1 MHTTE
6 TYGFQTEVKQLL
18 QLMIHA
24 LYSNKEIFV
33 RELVSNASD
42 ALDKL
47 RFLSVTDDSLVAED
61 SDLRIEIDF
70 DKDAGTLTIRD
81 NGVGM
86 SKEEVVQN
94 LGTIASSG
102 TKRFMEAMES
112 AQKKDANLIG
122 QFGVGFYSAFMVAS
136 SVTVNTR
143 RAGMASDEGITW
155 QSTGEGDYTITPTN
169 IERRGTEIILTL
181 KDDSKEFSDG
191 WKLRS
196 ILKKYSEHIA
206 FPIMLPKPPAPA
218 AEGDDS
224 VVATQPEWEQVND
237 ATALWQRPKSEV
249 TEEEYEAFY
258 KSVSS
263 DWNKPLTHIHN
274 KVEGNLEY
282 TTLLYVPEQAPFDL
296 WDRDRRY
303 GVKLFVKRVF
313 IMDDAE
319 QLLPSW
325 LRFVRGV
332 VDSADLPLNV
342 SREILQSNAVV
353 DKIRAATIKRLLD
366 HLAYMGKED
375 SDKYATFWGA
385 FGQVLKEGVIDDHAN
400 REKIAGLLRF
410 ASTSHLEGQTVSL
423 ADYIARMPEGQKDI
437 YFLTAETIMAAKGS
451 PQLEVFR
458 KKGWEVLLLTDRI
471 DEWVVQH
478 LTEFDGKSLKAINR
492 TDLSEVMGDEKPEVS
507 EAQEDVLKRLKEAL
521 AEQVSDVKASARLV
535 DSPACLVLGNSD
547 MAPHMAKIMAQLGQ
561 AVPESKPVLEVNIDH
576 AIVNRLS
583 GAEGDVFADWAMFLL
598 DQARVADGT
607 LPTDPAAFV
616 ARVNRLL
623 A

>member
-24 LYSNKEIFV
+24 LYSNKEIFL

-47 RFLSVTDDSLVAED
+47 RFLSVKDDSLVAED
-61 SDLRIEIDF
+61 SELRIEIDF

-122 QFGVGFYSAFMVAS
+122 QFGVGFYAAFMVAS

-143 RAGMASDEGITW
+143 RAGLAADEGVTW
-155 QSTGEGDYTITPTN
+155 QSTGEGEYTITPTTLS
-169 IERRGTEIILTL
+169 RRGTEIILTL
-181 KDDSKEFSDG
+181 KEDSKEFSDA
-191 WKLRS
+191 WKVRS

-206 FPIMLPKPPAPA
+206 FPIMLPKQAAPA
-218 AEGDDS
+218 DEADDS
-224 VVATQPEWEQVND
+224 VVASEPEWEQVND
-237 ATALWQRPKSEV
+237 ATALWQKSKSEISQ
-249 TEEEYEAFY
+249 EEYDAFY
-258 KSVSS
+258 QSVSS
-263 DWNKPLTHIHN
+263 DWNKPLTHIHS

-353 DKIRAATIKRLLD
+353 DKIRAATVKRIID
-366 HLAYMGKED
+366 HLSAMGKDDAE
-375 SDKYATFWGA
+375 KYAKFWDA
-385 FGQVLKEGVIDDHAN
+385 FGQVLKEGVIDDYSN

-410 ASTSHLEGQTVSL
+410 ASTTSDEQTVSL
-423 ADYIARMPEGQKDI
+423 ADYIARMPEDQKDI
-437 YFLTAETIMAAKGS
+437 YFITAETLTAAKGS
-451 PQLEVFR
+451 PHLEAFR

-478 LTEFDGKSLKAINR
+478 LTEFDGKSLKAVNR
-492 TDLSEVMGDEKPEVS
+492 TDLSEIMGDEKPEVS
-507 EAQEDVLKRLKEAL
+507 EAQEDVLKRLKDAL
-521 AEQVSDVKASARLV
+521 ADQVSDVKASVRLV
-535 DSPACLVLGNSD
+535 DSPACLVLGNQD

-561 AVPESKPVLEVNIDH
+561 AVPENKPVLEVNVDH

-583 GAEGDVFADWAMFLL
+583 VAEGDKFADWANFLL
-598 DQARVADGT
+598 DQARVADGS
-607 LPTDPAAFV
+607 LPKDPAAFV

>member
-24 LYSNKEIFV
+24 LYSNKEIFL

-47 RFLSVTDDSLVAED
+47 RFLSVKDDSLVAED
-61 SDLRIEIDF
+61 SELRIEIDF
-70 DKDAGTLTIRD
+70 DKEAGTLTIRD

-102 TKRFMEAMES
+102 TNRFMEAMEG

-122 QFGVGFYSAFMVAS
+122 QFGVGFYAAFMVAS

-143 RAGMASDEGITW
+143 RAGLAADEGVTW
-155 QSTGEGDYTITPTN
+155 QSTGEGEYTITPTTLP
-169 IERRGTEIILTL
+169 RRGTEIILTL
-181 KDDSKEFSDG
+181 KEDSKEFSDA
-191 WKLRS
+191 WKVRS

-206 FPIMLPKPPAPA
+206 FPIMLPKQVTPVDEAD
-218 AEGDDS
+218 ES
-224 VVATQPEWEQVND
+224 VVATTPEWEQVND
-237 ATALWQRPKSEV
+237 ATALWQKSKSEISQ
-249 TEEEYEAFY
+249 EEYDAFY
-258 KSVSS
+258 QSVSS
-263 DWNKPLTHIHN
+263 DWNKPLTHIHS

-353 DKIRAATIKRLLD
+353 DKIRAATVKRIID
-366 HLAYMGKED
+366 HLSAMGKDDAE
-375 SDKYATFWGA
+375 KYAKFWSA
-385 FGQVLKEGVIDDHAN
+385 FGQVLKEGVIDDYSN

-410 ASTSHLEGQTVSL
+410 ASTTSDEQTVSL
-423 ADYIARMPEGQKDI
+423 ADYIARMPEDQKDI
-437 YFLTAETIMAAKGS
+437 YFITAETLTSAKGS
-451 PQLEVFR
+451 PHLEAFR

-478 LTEFDGKSLKAINR
+478 LTEFDGKSLKAVNR
-492 TDLSEVMGDEKPEVS
+492 TDLSEIMGDEKPEVS
-507 EAQEDVLKRLKEAL
+507 EAQEGVLKRLKDAL
-521 AEQVSDVKASARLV
+521 ADQVSDVKASVRLV
-535 DSPACLVLGNSD
+535 DSPACLVLGNQD

-561 AVPESKPVLEVNIDH
+561 AVPENKPVLEVNVDH

-583 GAEGDVFADWAMFLL
+583 AAEGDLFTDWANFLL
-598 DQARVADGT
+598 DQARVADGS
-607 LPTDPAAFV
+607 LPKDPAAFV

>member
-47 RFLSVTDDSLVAED
+47 RFLSVQDDSLVAED
-61 SDLRIEIDF
+61 SHLRIEIDF
-70 DKDAGTLTIRD
+70 NKEAGTLTIRD

-136 SVTVNTR
+136 EVTVRTR
-143 RAGMASDEGITW
+143 RAGFSADEGIVW
-155 QSTGEGDYTITPTN
+155 HSTGEGDYTIAPET
-169 IERRGTEIILTL
+169 IERRGTEIVLTL
-181 KDDSKEFSDG
+181 KEESKDFAEG

-206 FPIMLPKPPAPA
+206 FPIMLPKPVAPQ
-218 AEGDDS
+218 DS
-224 VVATQPEWEQVND
+224 EDESIVATEPAWEQVND
-237 ATALWQRPKSEV
+237 ATALWQKSKADISS
-249 TEEEYEAFY
+249 EEYDAFY
-258 KSVSS
+258 QSVSS
-263 DWNKPLTHIHN
+263 DWNKPLTHLHN

-282 TTLLYVPEQAPFDL
+282 TTLLYIPEQAPFDL

-353 DKIRAATIKRLLD
+353 DKIRSATIKRIID
-366 HLAYMGKED
+366 HLNSMAKD
-375 SDKYATFWGA
+375 DADKYTKFWST
-385 FGQVLKEGVIDDHAN
+385 FGQVLKEGVIDDYSN

-410 ASTSHLEGQTVSL
+410 ASTTSDEQSVSL
-423 ADYIARMPEGQKDI
+423 ADYMARMPEDQKDI
-437 YFLTAETIMAAKGS
+437 YYITAETLTSAKGS
-451 PQLEVFR
+451 PHLEAFR

-478 LTEFDGKSLKAINR
+478 LTEFDGKSLKAVNR
-492 TDLSEVMGDEKPEVS
+492 TDLSDVMGDEKPEVN
-507 EAQEDVLKRLKEAL
+507 EAQEYVLKRLKEAL
-521 AEQVSDVKASARLV
+521 SEQVSEVKASARLV
-535 DSPACLVLGNSD
+535 DSPACLVLGSHD

-561 AVPESKPVLEVNIDH
+561 AVPENKPVLEVNLDH

-583 GAEGDVFADWAMFLL
+583 VAEGEAFSDWALFLL
-598 DQARVADGT
+598 DQARVADGS
-607 LPTDPAAFV
+607 LPNDPAGFV

>member
-1 MHTTE
+1 MKTTE

-47 RFLSVTDDSLVAED
+47 RFLAVKDDSLVAED
-61 SDLRIEIDF
+61 STLRIELEV
-70 DKDAGTLTIRD
+70 DKDAGKLIIRD

-86 SKEEVVQN
+86 SKEEVIQN
-94 LGTIASSG
+94 LGTIANSG
-102 TKRFMEAMES
+102 TKRFLEAMES
-112 AQKKDANLIG
+112 AQQKDANLIG

-136 SVTVNTR
+136 EVTVRTR
-143 RAGMASDEGITW
+143 RAGSPADEGVEWT
-155 QSTGEGDYTITPTN
+155 STGEGEYSITPAN

-181 KDDSKEFSDG
+181 KEESKEFADN
-191 WKLRS
+191 WKMRS

-206 FPIMLPKPPAPA
+206 FPIMLPKEATPS
-218 AEGDDS
+218 EEEDES
-224 VVATQPEWEQVND
+224 VVATEAEWEQVND
-237 ATALWQRPKSEV
+237 ATALWQKSKSDIS
-249 TEEEYEAFY
+249 EEEYEAFY
-258 KSVSS
+258 KSVSH
-263 DWNKPLTHIHN
+263 DWQKPLTHLHN

-282 TTLLYVPEQAPFDL
+282 TTLLYIPEQAPFDL

-319 QLLPSW
+319 HLLPSW

-342 SREILQSNAVV
+342 SREILQSNSVV
-353 DKIRAATIKRLLD
+353 DKIRGATVKRVID
-366 HLAYMGKED
+366 HLAYMGKEEK
-375 SDKYATFWGA
+375 DKYATFWSA
-385 FGQVLKEGVIDDHAN
+385 FGQVIKEGVIDDHSN

-410 ASTSHLEGQTVSL
+410 SSTTADEQTVSL
-423 ADYIARMPEGQKDI
+423 ADYVSRMPEDQKDI
-437 YFLTAETIMAAKGS
+437 YFITAETLTAAKGS
-451 PQLEVFR
+451 PHLEAFR
-458 KKGWEVLLLTDRI
+458 KKGWEVILMTDRI
-471 DEWVVQH
+471 DEWLIQH
-478 LTEFDGKSLKAINR
+478 LTEFDGKSLKAVNR

-507 EAQEDVLKRLKEAL
+507 EAQEGVLKRLKDAL
-521 AEQVSDVKASARLV
+521 EGQVSDVKASARLV
-535 DSPACLVLGNSD
+535 DSPACLVLTGSD

-561 AVPESKPVLEVNIDH
+561 AVPENHPVLEVNLDH
-576 AIVNRLS
+576 AIVNRIS
-583 GAEGDVFADWAMFLL
+583 NAGDDAFADWAMFLL
-598 DQARVADGT
+598 DQAKVAEGS
-607 LPTDPAAFV
+607 LPKDPAAFV
-616 ARVNRLL
+616 ARVNRLM

>member
-47 RFLSVTDDSLVAED
+47 RFLSVQDDSLVSED

-102 TKRFMEAMES
+102 TKRFMEAMGS

-143 RAGMASDEGITW
+143 RAGMNSDEGISW
-155 QSTGEGDYTITPTN
+155 QSTGEGDYTITPAT
-169 IERRGTEIILTL
+169 IERRGTEIVLTL
-181 KDDSKEFSDG
+181 KDDSKEFAEG

-206 FPIMLPKPPAPA
+206 FPIMLPKPPAPV

-258 KSVSS
+258 KSVSH

-319 QLLPSW
+319 QFCAW
-325 LRFVRGV
+325 RCRF
-332 VDSADLPLNV
+332 
-342 SREILQSNAVV
+342 
-353 DKIRAATIKRLLD
+353 
-366 HLAYMGKED
+366 
-375 SDKYATFWGA
+375 
-385 FGQVLKEGVIDDHAN
+385 
-400 REKIAGLLRF
+400 
-410 ASTSHLEGQTVSL
+410 
-423 ADYIARMPEGQKDI
+423 
-437 YFLTAETIMAAKGS
+437 
-451 PQLEVFR
+451 
-458 KKGWEVLLLTDRI
+458 
-471 DEWVVQH
+471 
-478 LTEFDGKSLKAINR
+478 
-492 TDLSEVMGDEKPEVS
+492 
-507 EAQEDVLKRLKEAL
+507 
-521 AEQVSDVKASARLV
+521 
-535 DSPACLVLGNSD
+535 C
-547 MAPHMAKIMAQLGQ
+547 
-561 AVPESKPVLEVNIDH
+561 
-576 AIVNRLS
+576 
-583 GAEGDVFADWAMFLL
+583 
-598 DQARVADGT
+598 
-607 LPTDPAAFV
+607 
-616 ARVNRLL
+616 
-623 A
+623 

>member
-24 LYSNKEIFV
+24 LYSNREIFV

-47 RFLSVTDDSLVAED
+47 RFLSVQDDSLMAGD
-61 SDLRIEIDF
+61 ADLRIELSF
-70 DKDAGTLTIRD
+70 DKEAGTLTIRD

-102 TKRFMEAMES
+102 TKRFMEAMEAS
-112 AQKKDANLIG
+112 QKKDANLIG

-136 SVTVNTR
+136 EVVVRTR
-143 RAGMASDEGITW
+143 RAGLAADEGIEW
-155 QSTGEGDYTITPTN
+155 RSAGEGEYSITPVTLDK
-169 IERRGTEIILTL
+169 RGTEITL
-181 KDDSKEFSDG
+181 HLKEESKEFAEA

-206 FPIMLPKPPAPA
+206 FPIMLPKPDD
-218 AEGDDS
+218 EGKTGD
-224 VVATQPEWEQVND
+224 EWEQVNA

-249 TEEEYEAFY
+249 TQEEYEAFY
-258 KSVSS
+258 QSVSS
-263 DWNKPLTHIHN
+263 DWGKPLTHLHN

-282 TTLLYVPEQAPFDL
+282 TTLLYIPENAPFDL

-303 GVKLFVKRVF
+303 GVKLYVKRVF

-319 QLLPSW
+319 HLLPSW

-353 DKIRAATIKRLLD
+353 DKIRSATIKRVLD
-366 HLAYMGKED
+366 HLNALAKDEPE
-375 SDKYATFWGA
+375 KYTTFWNT
-385 FGQVLKEGVIDDHAN
+385 FGQVLKEGVVDDYAN

-410 ASTSHLEGQTVSL
+410 ASTTHADGQTVSL
-423 ADYIARMPEGQKDI
+423 ADYIARMPEGQADI
-437 YFLTAETIMAAKGS
+437 YYLTAETLAAAKGS
-451 PQLEVFR
+451 PHLEAFR

-478 LTEFDGKSLKAINR
+478 LSEFDGKKLKAVNR
-492 TDLSEVMGDEKPEVS
+492 TDLSEVMGEDKPEVS
-507 EAQEDVLKRLKEAL
+507 EAQEGVLKRLQEAL
-521 AEQVSDVKASARLV
+521 AEQVSEVRASARLV
-535 DSPACLVLGNSD
+535 ESPACLVLGAQD
-547 MAPHMAKIMAQLGQ
+547 MAPHMAKILAQLGQ
-561 AVPESKPVLEVNIDH
+561 AVPENKPVLEVNVDH
-576 AIVNRLS
+576 VIVKRLS
-583 GAEGDVFADWAMFLL
+583 GVEGDVFTDWALFLL
-598 DQARVADGT
+598 EQARVADGS
-607 LPTDPAAFV
+607 LPADPAAFV

>member
-24 LYSNKEIFV
+24 LYSNKEIFL

-47 RFLSVTDDSLVAED
+47 RFLSVQDDRLVAED
-61 SDLRIEIDF
+61 SELRIEIEV
-70 DKDAGTLTIRD
+70 DKDAGKLIIRD
-81 NGVGM
+81 NGIGM

-102 TKRFMEAMES
+102 TKRFMEAMET
-112 AQKKDANLIG
+112 AQKKDAHLIG
-122 QFGVGFYSAFMVAS
+122 QFGVGFYAAFMVAS
-136 SVTVNTR
+136 HVEVHTR
-143 RAGMASDEGITW
+143 RAGLAADEGVIW
-155 QSTGEGDYTITPTN
+155 QSTGEGEYTITPAVLD
-169 IERRGTEIILTL
+169 RRGTEIILTL
-181 KDDSKEFSDG
+181 KEDSKEFADT
-191 WKLRS
+191 WRVRS

-206 FPIMLPKPPAPA
+206 FPIMLPKEAAPV
-218 AEGDDS
+218 EEDET
-224 VVATQPEWEQVND
+224 VVATEKTWEQVND
-237 ATALWQRPKSEV
+237 ATALWQKSKSDIS
-249 TEEEYEAFY
+249 EEEYAQFY
-258 KSVSS
+258 QSVSN
-263 DWNKPLTHIHN
+263 DWNKPLTHLHN

-282 TTLLYVPEQAPFDL
+282 TTLLYIPEQAPFDL

-313 IMDDAE
+313 IMDDAG

-353 DKIRAATIKRLLD
+353 DKIRAATVKRIID
-366 HLAYMGKED
+366 HLNSLAKED
-375 SDKYATFWGA
+375 ADKYAKFWDT
-385 FGQVLKEGVIDDHAN
+385 FGQVVKEGVIDDYSN

-410 ASTSHLEGQTVSL
+410 SSTNSDEQAVSL
-423 ADYIARMPEGQKDI
+423 ADYIARMPEAQKEI
-437 YFLTAETIMAAKGS
+437 YYITAETLTAAKGS
-451 PQLEVFR
+451 PHLEAFR

-478 LTEFDGKSLKAINR
+478 LTEFEGKSLKAVNR
-492 TDLSEVMGDEKPEVS
+492 TDLADIVGDDKPEVS
-507 EAQEDVLKRLKEAL
+507 ENQEGILKRLQTVL
-521 AEQVSDVKASARLV
+521 SEQVSDVKASARLV
-535 DSPACLVLGNSD
+535 DSPACIVLGSHD

-561 AVPESKPVLEVNIDH
+561 AVPDNKPVLEVNLAH
-576 AIVNRLS
+576 AIVQRLDH
-583 GAEGDVFADWAMFLL
+583 ANDEQFADWAWFLL
-598 DQARVADGT
+598 DQARIADGS
-607 LPTDPAAFV
+607 LPKDPAAFV

>member
-24 LYSNKEIFV
+24 LYSNREIFV

-47 RFLSVTDDSLVAED
+47 RFLSVQDDSLMAGD
-61 SDLRIEIDF
+61 ADLRIELSF

-102 TKRFMEAMES
+102 TKRFMEAMEAS
-112 AQKKDANLIG
+112 QKKDANLIG

-136 SVTVNTR
+136 DVVVRTR
-143 RAGMASDEGITW
+143 RAGLAADEGIEW
-155 QSTGEGDYTITPTN
+155 RSAGEGEYSITPVTL
-169 IERRGTEIILTL
+169 ERRGTEITL
-181 KDDSKEFSDG
+181 HLKEESREFAEL

-206 FPIMLPKPPAPA
+206 FPIMLPKLDD
-218 AEGDDS
+218 EGKVS
-224 VVATQPEWEQVND
+224 EAWEQVNA

-249 TEEEYEAFY
+249 TQEEYEAFY
-258 KSVSS
+258 QTVSS
-263 DWNKPLTHIHN
+263 DWGKPLTHLHN

-282 TTLLYVPEQAPFDL
+282 TTLLYIPENAPFDL

-303 GVKLFVKRVF
+303 GVKLYVKRVF

-319 QLLPSW
+319 HLLPSW

-353 DKIRAATIKRLLD
+353 DKIRSATIKRVLD
-366 HLAYMGKED
+366 HLNALAKDEPQ
-375 SDKYATFWGA
+375 KFATFWNT
-385 FGQVLKEGVIDDHAN
+385 FGQVLKEGVVDDYAN
-400 REKIAGLLRF
+400 RDKIAGLLRF
-410 ASTSHLEGQTVSL
+410 ASTTQGEDQTVSL
-423 ADYIARMPEGQKDI
+423 ADYIARMPEGQSDI
-437 YFLTAETIMAAKGS
+437 YYLTAETLAAAKGS
-451 PQLEVFR
+451 PHLEAFR

-478 LTEFDGKSLKAINR
+478 LTAFDGKPLKAVNR
-492 TDLSEVMGDEKPEVS
+492 TDLSEVMGEDKPEVS
-507 EAQEDVLKRLKEAL
+507 EAQEGVLKRLQEAL
-521 AEQVSDVKASARLV
+521 AEQVSEVRASARLV
-535 DSPACLVLGNSD
+535 ESPACLVLGAQD
-547 MAPHMAKIMAQLGQ
+547 MAPHMAKILAQLGQ
-561 AVPESKPVLEVNIDH
+561 TVPENKPVLEVNVDH
-576 AIVNRLS
+576 AIVQRLS
-583 GAEGDVFADWAMFLL
+583 AVDGDAFNDWALFLL
-598 DQARVADGT
+598 EQARVADGS
-607 LPTDPAAFV
+607 LPADPAAFV

>member
-47 RFLSVTDDSLVAED
+47 RFLSVQDDSLVAED
-61 SDLRIEIDF
+61 SNLRIEIDF
-70 DKDAGTLTIRD
+70 DKEAGTLTIRD

-136 SVTVNTR
+136 EVTVRTR
-143 RAGMASDEGITW
+143 RAGLAADEGIVW
-155 QSTGEGDYTITPTN
+155 HSTGEGDYTITPET

-181 KDDSKEFSDG
+181 KEDSKEFAEG

-206 FPIMLPKPPAPA
+206 FPIMLPKPVAPK
-218 AEGDDS
+218 DS
-224 VVATQPEWEQVND
+224 EDESIVATEPEWEQVND
-237 ATALWQRPKSEV
+237 ATALWQKPKSEV
-249 TEEEYEAFY
+249 TQEEYEAFY
-258 KSVSS
+258 QSVSS
-263 DWNKPLTHIHN
+263 DWNKPLTHLHN

-282 TTLLYVPEQAPFDL
+282 TTLLYIPEQAPFDL

-342 SREILQSNAVV
+342 SREILQSNAIV
-353 DKIRAATIKRLLD
+353 DKIRSATIKRIID
-366 HLAYMGKED
+366 HLNSMAKD
-375 SDKYATFWGA
+375 DADKYAKFWST
-385 FGQVLKEGVIDDHAN
+385 FGQVLKEGVIDDYSN

-410 ASTSHLEGQTVSL
+410 ASTTSDEQKVSL
-423 ADYIARMPEGQKDI
+423 ADYIARMPEDQKDI
-437 YFLTAETIMAAKGS
+437 YYITAETLTSAKGS
-451 PQLEVFR
+451 PHLEAFR

-478 LTEFDGKSLKAINR
+478 LTEFDGKSLKAVNR
-492 TDLSEVMGDEKPEVS
+492 TDLSDVIGDEKPEVS

-535 DSPACLVLGNSD
+535 DSPACLVLGSHD

-561 AVPESKPVLEVNIDH
+561 AVPENKPVLEVNLDH
-576 AIVNRLS
+576 AIVNRVS
-583 GAEGDVFADWAMFLL
+583 SAEGDTFNDWALFLL
-598 DQARVADGT
+598 DQARVADGS
-607 LPTDPAAFV
+607 LPKDPAGFV

-623 A
+623 V

>member
-24 LYSNKEIFV
+24 LYSNKEIFL

-47 RFLSVTDDSLVAED
+47 RFLSVQDDSLVSED

-70 DKDAGTLTIRD
+70 DKEAGKLTIRD

-102 TKRFMEAMES
+102 TKRFMEAMEAS
-112 AQKKDANLIG
+112 QKKDANLIG

-136 SVTVNTR
+136 EVTVRTR
-143 RAGMASDEGITW
+143 RAGLSADEGVEW
-155 QSTGEGDYTITPTN
+155 HSSGEGDYTITPVN
-169 IERRGTEIILTL
+169 LVRRGTEIILTL
-181 KDDSKEFSDG
+181 KEDAKELVEG

-206 FPIMLPKPPAPA
+206 FPIMLPK
-218 AEGDDS
+218 
-224 VVATQPEWEQVND
+224 VVAPTDEDDRVVSTQPEWEQVND
-237 ATALWQRPKSEV
+237 ATALWQKAKGDISS
-249 TEEEYEAFY
+249 EEYDEFY
-258 KSVSS
+258 KSISH
-263 DWNKPLTHIHN
+263 DWNKPLTHLHN

-282 TTLLYVPEQAPFDL
+282 TTLLYIPEQAPFDL

-325 LRFVRGV
+325 LRFIRGV

-353 DKIRAATIKRLLD
+353 DKIRSATIKRIID
-366 HLAYMGKED
+366 HLNALAKED
-375 SDKYATFWGA
+375 KEKYSKFWSA
-385 FGQVLKEGVIDDHAN
+385 FGQVLKEGVIDDYSN

-410 ASTSHLEGQTVSL
+410 ASTTSDEQTVSL
-423 ADYIARMPEGQKDI
+423 ADYIARMPEDQKDI
-437 YFLTAETIMAAKGS
+437 YFITAETLTAAKGS
-451 PQLEVFR
+451 PHLEAFR

-471 DEWVVQH
+471 DEWVVQN
-478 LTEFDGKSLKAINR
+478 LTEFEGKALKAVNR
-492 TDLSEVMGDEKPEVS
+492 TDLSDVVGEEKPVVS
-507 EAQEDVLKRLKEAL
+507 EQQEGVLARLKEAL
-521 AEQVSDVKASARLV
+521 ADQVSDVKASVRLV
-535 DSPACLVLGNSD
+535 DSPACIVLSNND

-561 AVPESKPVLEVNIDH
+561 AVPESKPVLEVNLDH
-576 AIVNRLS
+576 GILNRLS
-583 GAEGDVFADWAMFLL
+583 VAEGDRFNDWAKFLL
-598 DQARVADGT
+598 DQAKVADGS
-607 LPTDPAAFV
+607 LPSDPAAFV

>member
-24 LYSNKEIFV
+24 LYSNKEIFL

-47 RFLSVTDDSLVAED
+47 RFLSVSDDSLVADD
-61 SDLRIEIDF
+61 SNLRIEIAF
-70 DKDAGTLTIRD
+70 DKEAGTLTIRD

-102 TKRFMEAMES
+102 TKRFMEAMEA

-136 SVTVNTR
+136 QVTVRTR
-143 RAGMASDEGITW
+143 RAGMPADDGVIWS
-155 QSTGEGDYTITPTN
+155 STGEGEYTITPAT

-181 KDDSKEFSDG
+181 KEDSKEFAEG

-206 FPIMLPKPPAPA
+206 FPIMLPKVVVPKTD
-218 AEGDDS
+218 EDKTE
-224 VVATQPEWEQVND
+224 VATEPEWEQVND
-237 ATALWQRPKSEV
+237 ATALWQKPKSEV
-249 TEEEYEAFY
+249 TQEEYDEFY
-258 KSVSS
+258 KSVSH
-263 DWNKPLTHIHN
+263 DWNKPLLTMHN

-282 TTLLYVPEQAPFDL
+282 TTLLFIPEKAPFDM

-353 DKIRAATIKRLLD
+353 DKIRAATIKRIIDQLNG
-366 HLAYMGKED
+366 LAKD
-375 SDKYATFWGA
+375 DPAKYATFWA
-385 FGQVLKEGVIDDHAN
+385 EFGQVLKEGLIDDYSN
-400 REKIAGLLRF
+400 REKIAGLCRF
-410 ASTSHLEGQTVSL
+410 ASTTNDEQVVSL
-423 ADYIARMPEGQKDI
+423 TDYIARMPEDQKDI
-437 YFLTAETIMAAKGS
+437 YYLTAETLTAAKGS
-451 PQLEVFR
+451 PHLEAFR

-478 LTEFDGKSLKAINR
+478 LTEFDGKALKAVNR
-492 TDLSEVMGDEKPEVS
+492 TDLAEIMGDEKPVVS
-507 EAQEDVLKRLKEAL
+507 EAQEDALKRLKEAL
-521 AEQVSDVKASARLV
+521 SDQVSDVKASVRLV
-535 DSPACLVLGNSD
+535 DSPACLVLGNGD

-561 AVPESKPVLEVNIDH
+561 AVPENKPVLEVNLDH
-576 AIVNRLS
+576 SILNRLTV
-583 GAEGDVFADWAMFLL
+583 AEGDRFNDWALFLL
-598 DQARVADGT
+598 DQARVADGS
-607 LPTDPAAFV
+607 LPKDPAAFV

>member
-47 RFLSVTDDSLVAED
+47 RFLSVQDDSLVAED
-61 SDLRIEIDF
+61 SNLRIEIDF
-70 DKDAGTLTIRD
+70 NKEAGTLTIRD

-136 SVTVNTR
+136 EVTVRTR
-143 RAGMASDEGITW
+143 RAGLAADEGIVW
-155 QSTGEGDYTITPTN
+155 HSTGEGDYTITPET

-181 KDDSKEFSDG
+181 KEDSKEFAEG

-206 FPIMLPKPPAPA
+206 FPIMLPKPAAPK
-218 AEGDDS
+218 DS
-224 VVATQPEWEQVND
+224 EDESIVATEPEWEQVND
-237 ATALWQRPKSEV
+237 ATALWQKPKSEV
-249 TEEEYEAFY
+249 TQEEYEAFY
-258 KSVSS
+258 QSVSS
-263 DWNKPLTHIHN
+263 DWNKPLTHLHN

-282 TTLLYVPEQAPFDL
+282 TTLLYIPEQAPFDL

-353 DKIRAATIKRLLD
+353 DKIRSATIKRIID
-366 HLAYMGKED
+366 HLNSMAKD
-375 SDKYATFWGA
+375 DADKYAKFWST
-385 FGQVLKEGVIDDHAN
+385 FGQVLKEGVIDDYSN

-410 ASTSHLEGQTVSL
+410 ASTTSDEQKVSL
-423 ADYIARMPEGQKDI
+423 ADYIARMPEDQKDI
-437 YFLTAETIMAAKGS
+437 YYITAETLTSAKGS
-451 PQLEVFR
+451 PHLEAFR

-478 LTEFDGKSLKAINR
+478 LTEFDGKKLKAVNR
-492 TDLSEVMGDEKPEVS
+492 TDLADVIGDEKPEVS

-535 DSPACLVLGNSD
+535 DSPACLVLGSHD
-547 MAPHMAKIMAQLGQ
+547 MAPHMAKIMAQFGQ
-561 AVPESKPVLEVNIDH
+561 AVPENKPVLEVNLNH
-576 AIVNRLS
+576 AIVNRVS
-583 GAEGDVFADWAMFLL
+583 SAEGNAFNDWALFLL
-598 DQARVADGT
+598 DQAHVADGS
-607 LPTDPAAFV
+607 LPKDPAGFV